1 MSFIILS
8 QYVLRTQKGIINLHM
23 FEVKKKEYWGQCRVI
38 SEIVYVVCKF
48 LHLKGNYKINILQYM
63 RGNDIR
69 KRGHAW
75 VTCNDKDLF
84 LTPAHRPQSM
94 SKIGEND
101 KYCYWVSVKQ
111 GRLKRCADSRPK
123 E

>member
-1 MSFIILS
+1 MTK
-8 QYVLRTQKGIINLHM
+8 RKNG
-23 FEVKKKEYWGQCRVI
+23 YWGQCRVI
-38 SEIVYVVCKF
+38 SEVVYAVCKF

-63 RGNDIR
+63 CGDVIR

-75 VTCNDKDLF
+75 VTCNDRDLL
-84 LTPAHRPQSM
+84 LTPARRPQTM

-101 KYCYWVSVKQ
+101 KYCYWVSEKQ
-111 GRLKRCADSRPK
+111 GSLKHRKDKLPN